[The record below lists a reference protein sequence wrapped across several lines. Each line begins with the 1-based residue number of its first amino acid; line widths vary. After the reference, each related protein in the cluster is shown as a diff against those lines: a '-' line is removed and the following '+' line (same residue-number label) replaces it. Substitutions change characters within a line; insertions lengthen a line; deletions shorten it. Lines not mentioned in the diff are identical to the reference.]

1 MSVAVKIMNC
11 VHENACQICNMA
23 IQMAVF
29 VTVMILL
36 ARLALIVLVRFLV
49 GNEGTKARPV

>member
-1 MSVAVKIMNC
+1 MSIAVKIMNC
-11 VHENACQICNMA
+11 VHENARQICNTA

-29 VTVMILL
+29 VTVIILL
-36 ARLALIVLVRFLV
+36 ARLALVGLVRFLV